1 MTKPRDFSLVD
12 GKCTHAPRATT
23 DKVRAHGWQWL
34 SMQAGDTGGTEAG
47 SMSFKVVTGWGKRSR
62 VKGTSMV
69 REAVGELLQQ
79 LDSPFAEPANNP
91 GCLVAGGD
99 AVRAWLRC
107 VPWHADGGF
116 AHLDTGTAGREAR
129 RLYAE

>member
-1 MTKPRDFSLVD
+1 
-12 GKCTHAPRATT
+12 
-23 DKVRAHGWQWL
+23 
-34 SMQAGDTGGTEAG
+34 MQEGDMASTGAA
-47 SMSFKVVTGWGKRSR
+47 SVSFKVVTGWGKRSR

-91 GCLVAGGD
+91 GCLVADGQ

-107 VPWHADGGF
+107 VPRHADGGF
-116 AHLDTGTAGREAR
+116 AHLDI
-129 RLYAE
+129 